1 MERKEFMEKVF
12 LVLDYEKQ
20 QIILQTQAQKAEKEV
35 EKDAN

>member
-12 LVLDYEKQ
+12 LVLDYEMEKL
-20 QIILQTQAQKAEKEV
+20 IKELEKEV